1 MPTWSNAVEAR
12 SDLQRAEE
20 MLSNEKAHRNNY
32 YSHPLGS
39 VEDHDGI
46 LAVYNQNGRNMHNEH
61 VRRLENYVAS
71 LRPPTYSRPIATAVS
86 HNAFVAKNMNAAPRK
101 MVARSMNR
109 VAAPMA
115 SVANN
120 NNMSNPLNRVNS
132 TLFKRSKFSRKNR
145 RSTRKNRRTTRKYN
159 A

>member
-1 MPTWSNAVEAR
+1 MPTYELIGVNNR
-12 SDLQRAEE
+12 MQPMKYRTSDGKYWDVKNPSTLIN
-20 MLSNEKAHRNNY
+20 LN
-32 YSHPLGS
+32 
-39 VEDHDGI
+39 
-46 LAVYNQNGRNMHNEH
+46 NGRQVKYGNFIRMYSKKGKNSNIDMT
-61 VRRLENYVAS
+61 RRVAV
-71 LRPPTYSRPIATAVS
+71 PPMAS
-86 HNAFVAKNMNAAPRK
+86 VANNNKMN
-101 MVARSMNR
+101 
-109 VAAPMA
+109 AAPMA

>member
-1 MPTWSNAVEAR
+1 MPTYEIDGWDDNMQPKRYRTSDGKYWDVKNPSTLINLNNRRQVKYGNFIRMYSEKGKNSNI
-12 SDLQRAEE
+12 LKMRA
-20 MLSNEKAHRNNY
+20 STRNN
-32 YSHPLGS
+32 
-39 VEDHDGI
+39 
-46 LAVYNQNGRNMHNEH
+46 N
-61 VRRLENYVAS
+61 
-71 LRPPTYSRPIATAVS
+71 
-86 HNAFVAKNMNAAPRK
+86 KMNAAP
-101 MVARSMNR
+101 MGM

-145 RSTRKNRRTTRKYN
+145 RSTRKNRRTTKKNN

>member
-1 MPTWSNAVEAR
+1 MRYRTSDGKYWDVRNPSTLINLNNGRKVKYENFYRMYSKKGKNSNI
-12 SDLQRAEE
+12 LKMRA
-20 MLSNEKAHRNNY
+20 STRNN
-32 YSHPLGS
+32 
-39 VEDHDGI
+39 
-46 LAVYNQNGRNMHNEH
+46 N
-61 VRRLENYVAS
+61 
-71 LRPPTYSRPIATAVS
+71 
-86 HNAFVAKNMNAAPRK
+86 KMN
-101 MVARSMNR
+101 
-109 VAAPMA
+109 AAPMA